1 MDPVDPDPQHLSW
14 DELGG
19 TLVRTTAKRSGHLC
33 CIINMSCLLPTATR
47 RQMHKVL
54 TVVTASC
61 GGMTVI
67 FFHFLNIIKTHVA
80 HVRSIQNR
88 KARVEF
94 LNLGDTE
101 PQLN

>member
-1 MDPVDPDPQHLSW
+1 M
-14 DELGG
+14 
-19 TLVRTTAKRSGHLC
+19 
-33 CIINMSCLLPTATR
+33 LPSATR

-54 TVVTASC
+54 IVVTASC

-80 HVRSIQNR
+80 HVRIIQTR
-88 KARVEF
+88 KAKVEF